1 MKFMTITKVEYGK
14 VLCDSHIVTCW
25 SHTGYITRSH
35 VTVTV
40 TTCDEVD
47 I

>member
-25 SHTGYITRSH
+25 SH

>member
-1 MKFMTITKVEYGK
+1 MGK
-14 VLCDSHIVTCW
+14 HLCDSHIVTKCDIGHIFLVM
-25 SHTGYITRSH
+25 SHN
-35 VTVTV
+35 VTV